1 MTPRQLILS
10 LLLASTTTTTTPTT
24 ALSILQDK
32 RRAIVVDLSRC
43 PNPTAAQPNIHTIAT
58 SPTIDASLC
67 GPRDPSAFCADAAAA
82 QIEFSSS
89 PDRAVYTFRVPLV
102 YDSAKALVW
111 LQEQA
116 FPQYWDDPV
125 RGVGGTLVDL
135 EREGVSEAV
144 VRARGVCPGG
154 EACHEAEGFGISS
167 VYFQTKEG
175 GVIGA
180 DRAGVTRS
188 EDPYERLIIEYC

>member
-10 LLLASTTTTTTPTT
+10 LLLASTTAT

-67 GPRDPSAFCADAAAA
+67 GLRDPSAFCADAAAA
-82 QIEFSSS
+82 QIEFSES
-89 PDRAVYTFRVPLV
+89 PDGAVYTFRVPLAYASV
-102 YDSAKALVW
+102 KALVW

-125 RGVGGTLVDL
+125 RGVGGTVVDL

-144 VRARGVCPGG
+144 VRARGKCPGG
-154 EACHEAEGFGISS
+154 EACHEAEGFEISS

-180 DRAGVTRS
+180 DRTGVTRS